1 MKRPLLMTL
10 AAGAALSISAC
21 GKKTADGPETAPTT
35 KTAPEPPKPIRTENP
50 PGPQTPAVPT
60 PPPKPEGGQIGN
72 PPPEIIGNPP
82 PPSIVTPR
90 DLAARKAI
98 ATPKKGVPTYAEVK
112 SPHPE
117 GATNPPSPVLLVTPD
132 GDCYKT
138 WEGGMIPPGPDRVQI
153 VEPNDW
159 TTQVQCPSERALGV
173 FNGWIDAGKPVY
185 KPE

>member
-21 GKKTADGPETAPTT
+21 GKKGADGPEVATD
-35 KTAPEPPKPIRTENP
+35 KPQSMRTENP
-50 PGPQTPAVPT
+50 PAPEAPPRTPEAPT
-60 PPPKPEGGQIGN
+60 PPTSTEGGQIGQ
-72 PPPEIIGNPP
+72 PVPEIIGNPP

-90 DLAARKAI
+90 DLAARNAI
-98 ATPKKGVPTYAEVK
+98 STPKKGAPAYAEVK

-138 WEGGMIPPGPDRVQI
+138 WEGGMIPAGPDRVQT
-153 VEPNDW
+153 VEANDW

-173 FNGWIDAGKPVY
+173 FNAWIEAGKPVY